1 MAQKSRVQ
9 QDPEPKL
16 DLTPM
21 IDIVFNLIIFFMIVS
36 DMSNLDMEEISLPFA
51 DQAKKDE
58 PGGDVTD
65 IQRTIVINI
74 LSKGTIKIRGKTM
87 NADPTKKNDG
97 HMWLGDYL
105 RTEVAGY
112 QVEPQD
118 ENGVKASKLAVNI
131 RADRAAPFKYVQQ
144 VFDACIGYPNETPR
158 APIYKTSIA
167 ASPDKKE

>member
-1 MAQKSRVQ
+1 MAKKSRVA

-36 DMSNLDMEEISLPFA
+36 DMSNLDMEEIALPFA

-58 PGGDVTD
+58 GAAPGEITRS
-65 IQRTIVINI
+65 ITINV
-74 LSKGTIKIRGKTM
+74 LSAGTIKIRGKTM
-87 NADPTKKNDG
+87 TADPTQKGNG
-97 HMWLGDYL
+97 YMWLGDYL

-112 QVEPQD
+112 EVEPQD
-118 ENGVKASKLAVNI
+118 ENGVAASKLEVNI
-131 RADRAAPFKYVQQ
+131 RADRGAPFKYVQQ
-144 VFDACIGYPNETPR
+144 VFDACIGYPNEAPR
-158 APIYKTSIA
+158 APIYKTSLA